1 MSSYFIDTVY
11 ALNNFSHMGWK
22 RTLADPPVHVYFQS
36 LWEQQYMTH
45 YKQTCEEFIMT
56 LYTIV
61 YSKMTKCMIDEAI
74 KEVMKL
80 VDWILTEGGMYLHIC
95 GGSQSLYKEIA
106 KKTFIYGIGS
116 SLAKA
121 TKASWPP
128 LPLIR

>member
-1 MSSYFIDTVY
+1 
-11 ALNNFSHMGWK
+11 
-22 RTLADPPVHVYFQS
+22 
-36 LWEQQYMTH
+36 
-45 YKQTCEEFIMT
+45 
-56 LYTIV
+56 
-61 YSKMTKCMIDEAI
+61 MTKCMIDEAI

-80 VDWILTEGGMYLHIC
+80 VDWILTEGGMYLHIY

-128 LPLIR
+128 LLLIIGSYRMTQVKEAEELVKELKFFHFGKEKYRRNNNKKKVLSH